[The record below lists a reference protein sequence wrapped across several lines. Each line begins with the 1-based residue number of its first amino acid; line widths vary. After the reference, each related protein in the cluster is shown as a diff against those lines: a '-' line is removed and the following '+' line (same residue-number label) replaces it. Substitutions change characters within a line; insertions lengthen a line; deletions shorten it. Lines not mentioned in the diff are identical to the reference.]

1 MNNHMSSQ
9 FIPPDQ
15 FSKFNDKEKL
25 LVLEAEALYRERTKI
40 NPSKVESALDVMVKY
55 RKWRSRDASNNVPMP
70 SMQDLK
76 AAINTSI
83 EILERE
89 LELTK
94 PVDGPWLSMV
104 GFTYKPEV
112 IEGETFDEYEMTVND
127 SVIAVRF
134 TKTHGILVDVKQ
146 HGQWFTMKAPNKGC
160 IDSLIEMLC

>member
-1 MNNHMSSQ
+1 MSSQ

-15 FSKFNDKEKL
+15 FSKFKDEEKL
-25 LVLEAEALYRERTKI
+25 LVLEAEALYRERTGI

-55 RKWRSRDASNNVPMP
+55 RKWRSRDATDDIPMP

-76 AAINTSI
+76 VAINTSI

-104 GFTYKPEV
+104 GFKYVPGMVDGTMVNEYKKVVNSDEV
-112 IEGETFDEYEMTVND
+112 I
-127 SVIAVRF
+127 VRF
-134 TKTHGILVDVKQ
+134 TETLGILVDVKQ
-146 HGQWFTMKAPNKGC
+146 NGKWFTMKSQNRGC
-160 IDSLIEMLC
+160 IDSLIKMLS